1 MKINNGGLNMK
12 KFNINDMVKVKLSSK
27 GAEVKNMIN
36 SGTNKFFEDKG
47 IKDIKKLKV
56 DYVEGDIY
64 ENQLWIIMSEF
75 GSGLTT
81 GSESPFIDSKIYFND
96 DDLKDSEV

>member
-1 MKINNGGLNMK
+1 MNNL
-12 KFNINDMVKVKLSSK
+12 VKVKLSSK

-56 DYVEGDIY
+56 DYVEGDVY
-64 ENQLWIIMSEF
+64 EQQLWEIMSEF
-75 GSGLTT
+75 GSCLIT
-81 GSESPFIDSKIYFND
+81 GSESPFIDCEIYFND
-96 DDLKDSEV
+96 DDLKDTEI

>member
-1 MKINNGGLNMK
+1 MKRFNM
-12 KFNINDMVKVKLSSK
+12 NHSVKVKLSSK

-36 SGTNKFFEDKG
+36 SGTNDFFENKG

-64 ENQLWIIMSEF
+64 EAQLWELMSEF
-75 GSGLTT
+75 GACLIV
-81 GSESPFIDSKIYFND
+81 GSESPFTDCEIYFND
-96 DDLKDSEV
+96 DDLKDTEL

>member
-1 MKINNGGLNMK
+1 MK
-12 KFNINDMVKVKLSSK
+12 KFNMNNFVKVKLSSK

-64 ENQLWIIMSEF
+64 EAQLWEIMSEF
-75 GSGLTT
+75 GACLIV
-81 GSESPFIDSKIYFND
+81 GSESPFIDSEIYFND
-96 DDLKDSEV
+96 NNLKDAEA